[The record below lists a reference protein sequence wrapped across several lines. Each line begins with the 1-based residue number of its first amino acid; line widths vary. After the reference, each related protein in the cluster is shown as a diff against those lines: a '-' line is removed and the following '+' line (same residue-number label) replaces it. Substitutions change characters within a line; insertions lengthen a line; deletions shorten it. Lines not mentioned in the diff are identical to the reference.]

1 MVTAWDWGRK
11 DGLWYP
17 GTELQFSKVLGSGES
32 SPSLKCIPCE
42 SGKLSCVPRNLG
54 KESQI
59 CRHSLGFPA
68 LGRQEKWILWA
79 PWPGSLA
86 YSISFRPIIDPAPIK
101 R

>member
-42 SGKLSCVPRNLG
+42 SGKLSCVPKTWVKKAKYVGTHLD
-54 KESQI
+54 SQ
-59 CRHSLGFPA
+59 H
-68 LGRQEKWILWA
+68 
-79 PWPGSLA
+79 
-86 YSISFRPIIDPAPIK
+86 
-101 R
+101 